1 MTYPVKLYVYDLSN
15 GLAKSLSLSLTGKFM
30 EGIWHTSVVVYGKEI
45 YYGQGIY
52 MVEPG
57 STHHG
62 EPLKIVDLGST
73 SIPPEVFFEY
83 LEELKNTYT
92 QDKYHVIDFN
102 CNNFSNEV
110 VAFLNGS
117 EIPSYIQS
125 LPAEFMATPFGQMIR
140 PKIDSFFGASR
151 AQNPMPLNSFGTI
164 DPAALLASL
173 NVQPPV
179 SQNPSTSH
187 QTASPSKLEV
197 LTPASLEAL
206 QKLIQSSEGLVVVVE
221 KPDNKSENPTQA
233 RLCKM
238 ISEHGLEKVKI
249 ARVTSTRPPQR
260 VQLEDQQTI
269 VVQFF
274 ANGTEITRTC
284 FLSTASLLTEFKTM
298 MHFLCKSEKV
308 MALKPLTSKVSLA
321 IQKLPKFPHVNIE
334 KGLFLN
340 ASSINAAELE
350 DSWEQV
356 SQSEV
361 KNGSFGQLIPKLEL
375 LLSSTLSSL
384 TEDNVIILDGVTH
397 LMCHPCVSKQ
407 LCGSFKKASIIDALV
422 KAFVDKDSP
431 KKSLLNFALSLFSSA
446 DSSEFCTSVSYPL
459 EASHSSPLLQ
469 LGEIVVL
476 AFAEEGLSE
485 LAAKLAFN
493 VTLNIVELNSNVNF
507 FALEDGEIWA
517 MEFYSAVINAL
528 VETKQPELVS
538 LLTETVMLA
547 NMRLSL
553 TPSNS
558 IIVALTESVELHE
571 TLENKLKALEFS
583 PKSAE
588 FLKSSISYL
597 KGLL

>member
-1 MTYPVKLYVYDLSN
+1 
-15 GLAKSLSLSLTGKFM
+15 M

-45 YYGQGIY
+45 YYGQGIFI
-52 MVEPG
+52 VEPG
-57 STHHG
+57 CTHHG
-62 EPLKIVDLGST
+62 EPLKVVDLGST

-83 LEELKNTYT
+83 LEELKSTYT

-117 EIPSYIQS
+117 EIPSYIQN

-151 AQNPMPLNSFGTI
+151 AQNPMPMNSFGTI

-173 NVQPPV
+173 NVAPPV
-179 SQNPSTSH
+179 NQIPSNSTS
-187 QTASPSKLEV
+187 QETTSPSKLEV
-197 LTPASLEAL
+197 LAPSSLEAL

-238 ISEHGLEKVKI
+238 ISEYGLEKVKI

-274 ANGTEITRTC
+274 ANGTEITRTGL
-284 FLSTASLLTEFKTM
+284 LSTASLLTEFKTM
-298 MHFLCKSEKV
+298 MHFLSKSEKV

-321 IQKLPKFPHVNIE
+321 IQKVPKFPHVSVE
-334 KGLFLN
+334 KELFLK
-340 ASSINAAELE
+340 SSLIDAVELE

-356 SQSEV
+356 SQGEI
-361 KNGSFGQLIPKLEL
+361 KNNSFSQLVPKLEL
-375 LLSSTLSSL
+375 LLPSTLSAL
-384 TEDNVIILDGVTH
+384 TEGNVIILDGVTH

-407 LCGSFKKASIIDALV
+407 LCGSFKKPSIIDTLV

-431 KKSLLNFALSLFSSA
+431 KKSLVNFALSLFSSA
-446 DSSEFCTSVSYPL
+446 NSSEFCTSVSYPL
-459 EASHSSPLLQ
+459 EASNSSPLLQ

-476 AFAEEGLSE
+476 ALAEEGLSE

-493 VTLNIVELNSNVNF
+493 VTLNLLELNSNINF
-507 FALEDGEIWA
+507 FGLEDGEIWA

-583 PKSAE
+583 PKSTE
-588 FLKSSISYL
+588 FLKNSISYL